1 MFKKVSLATTLLI
14 LGLSAGLSGTA
25 LAQTDTASTAS
36 AAPASKEWRMVTGEH
51 WLQASAA
58 EQRAYVM
65 GILNVAMVEYQLSGD
80 KPKHRT
86 TVNKLVKGLDGMT
99 VAQIVD
105 TIDAYYKANP
115 DQQQTPV
122 VEVIWFQIVVPKV
135 GPAKIKTK

>member
-14 LGLSAGLSGTA
+14 LGLSAGWSGTA
-25 LAQTDTASTAS
+25 LAQTDTASS

-86 TVNKLVKGLDGMT
+86 TVTKLVKGLDGMT

-122 VEVIWFQIVVPKV
+122 VEVIWFQMVVPKV